1 MRQHGGVADTCI
13 HGFAS
18 GTCLICQTL
27 QSGPATATKEASAR
41 GNGKRRHRSASV
53 PAELRPAQTP
63 TPVRPDAI
71 ETRRPARTGL
81 GVRLVGFLIL
91 AIVAVIA
98 AWVVLG
104 FVLAVLRIVEIVAA
118 AVVAGWVGW
127 KLGVR
132 HGRRTRT

>member
-27 QSGPATATKEASAR
+27 QSGPATATKEASAG
-41 GNGKRRHRSASV
+41 GNGKRRRRSASV
-53 PAELRPAQTP
+53 PAELRPAPTP
-63 TPVRPDAI
+63 APVRPDAI
-71 ETRRPARTGL
+71 ETRPARTGL

-118 AVVAGWVGW
+118 ALVAGWVGW